1 MRKARN
7 LRFLCQQMHVAIR
20 IRRMMSCISEIE
32 LVRSQN
38 SSHWTHKVGSRD
50 AIAPR
55 TTNGARNARGW
66 QTWCTSSQTS
76 LTFSP
81 TSPPRPSCYLVAV
94 TRWLFVGE
102 GEARTSK
109 KARHRAGPG
118 WAGACRQT
126 TGVAMQHPGFIRS
139 APRAKGGGLRLF
151 LGHGRLFS
159 YQIDAVALKETSD

>member
-50 AIAPR
+50 AIAPH
-55 TTNGARNARGW
+55 TTNGARNARLANLVHLLSNLINL
-66 QTWCTSSQTS
+66 QPHLPS
-76 LTFSP
+76 FF
-81 TSPPRPSCYLVAV
+81 PRPSCYLVAV
-94 TRWLFVGE
+94 TRWLFVG
-102 GEARTSK
+102 GRQGRQK
-109 KARHRAGPG
+109 RLDIGLGPAGLAPAAKRLG
-118 WAGACRQT
+118 L
-126 TGVAMQHPGFIRS
+126 QHPGFIRS

-159 YQIDAVALKETSD
+159 YQIDAVAQ